1 MTSYGCRNCE
11 SYLHKSCMDMLPE
24 TIQVFLRP
32 CQLVL
37 LSIPSF
43 LCDACVKEYS
53 GLSFRCGKCYF
64 ELCVGCYLFSIA
76 IKAEDEHI
84 THFSHRHPLRLFEKI
99 EEGEAF
105 CSICST
111 ICLTFAYGCR
121 NVAFTSTGLAWTFY
135 LKRFNSTFIHAPSF
149 LSQLHLINV
158 MLAVMIILEC
168 TSVVELVVLNSVEC
182 STRHR
187 TSSDENDKG
196 WVQHFS
202 HHHPLILSEN
212 MDDYREVSCV
222 ICGKIASESVY
233 HLRACEKIQHFLHE
247 HPFIVSEKKVVEVCC
262 NICGTPCLGLTYG
275 CSRCKLYLHES
286 CAKLPQKIKNFSH
299 LAHPLILASHIPKEG
314 RRVMK
319 PTIEYPGHSHRL
331 TIVDK
336 IHDKLECNFCKTC
349 CKNSPAF
356 HCLECNFSLHL
367 LCGPLLC
374 TIKHEC
380 HIDTLTLKDQ
390 PVEDDDD
397 DDEGFYYDAC
407 ERQRDPRLCVY
418 YCALGCPMIV
428 DVKCIISE
436 VLASLR
442 GKHGNVELRI
452 VVRNITSKVVI
463 MSKDLAVEAM
473 EQNEIDKIVRKSDIQ
488 SKAHQSLDEIL
499 ISLNAVERRQLDDIE
514 ATVQR
519 EVETTMVSLESKDD
533 TNTFA
538 YYSEESLKRFM
549 ERLSSSIL
557 ETEIPDFILEHDKF
571 INFQDYLVPLT
582 LIPTFQDLLGRN
594 EDICDGSTLST
605 LRRKSL
611 IFYFLRGGI
620 ENMRA
625 IRIMDLTDKK
635 PRRVVC
641 MSEMAY
647 PFCCAISQDPVISAA
662 KAAAEDAKFYVFDLL
677 VTDGYLSGCC

>member
-1 MTSYGCRNCE
+1 MLIGKLGDSDNDASCKICGKHCSDPMTSYGCRNCE

-233 HLRACEKIQHFLHE
+233 HVVNANFISIKLAWTCYLKSLISISFIHALVLLRACEKIQHFLHE
-247 HPFIVSEKKVVEVCC
+247 HPFIVSEKKVVESFCC
-262 NICGTPCLGLTYG
+262 NKCNLQLDV
-275 CSRCKLYLHES
+275 E
-286 CAKLPQKIKNFSH
+286 CAL
-299 LAHPLILASHIPKEG
+299 LE
-314 RRVMK
+314 

-436 VLASLR
+436 VSLIYI
-442 GKHGNVELRI
+442 HTLVL
-452 VVRNITSKVVI
+452 KV
-463 MSKDLAVEAM
+463 
-473 EQNEIDKIVRKSDIQ
+473 QN
-488 SKAHQSLDEIL
+488 
-499 ISLNAVERRQLDDIE
+499 
-514 ATVQR
+514 
-519 EVETTMVSLESKDD
+519 
-533 TNTFA
+533 
-538 YYSEESLKRFM
+538 
-549 ERLSSSIL
+549 
-557 ETEIPDFILEHDKF
+557 FI
-571 INFQDYLVPLT
+571 
-582 LIPTFQDLLGRN
+582 
-594 EDICDGSTLST
+594 TLSVS
-605 LRRKSL
+605 R
-611 IFYFLRGGI
+611 F
-620 ENMRA
+620 
-625 IRIMDLTDKK
+625 
-635 PRRVVC
+635 
-641 MSEMAY
+641 
-647 PFCCAISQDPVISAA
+647 
-662 KAAAEDAKFYVFDLL
+662 
-677 VTDGYLSGCC
+677 